1 MDNRG
6 RIFDILVNDVK
17 IATEDLNKYKASK
30 FYEIAYAIPVDV
42 TKGKQTV
49 KVTFKPA
56 VNNMVGPVYGE
67 LRMMR
72 GAIKLTK

>member
-6 RIFDILVNDVK
+6 RTFDILVNDVK

-30 FYEIAYAIPVDV
+30 FYEIVYAIPADL
-42 TKGKQTV
+42 TKGKD
-49 KVTFKPA
+49 KVTITFKPA

-67 LRMMR
+67 VRMMK
-72 GAIKLTK
+72 GE